1 MKRTLLMLTL
11 LLLGGGIMAEEV
23 EFTAKAP
30 NVVRHGQQFRLT
42 FTVNTQ
48 ADDFQPPNIEHFS
61 VLAGPSTSSS
71 TNVSIINGKM
81 TRQFQLSY
89 TFILRADEMGEF
101 TIPSARVEVDGK
113 QYESN
118 PLTIE
123 VIDQK
128 QTQGSSGQAATSS
141 DSDQPAETVQ
151 ATGDELFVR
160 VLVNKNSVYREEP
173 LVATI
178 KLYSKLSVSGLE
190 NVKFPAFEG
199 FYKQEIETPTLRQL
213 DKENINGEIYGT
225 GVLKKYLL
233 FPQKS
238 GKLTIEP
245 FQVDCIVQKKV
256 QSQSQSLFDD
266 FFGSYRNVRMPVK
279 TDPVSV
285 RVKELP
291 KGQPAE
297 FSGGVGS
304 FDISASVD
312 KNQVAA
318 NEGITLTLKIS
329 GKGNLKVL
337 SPPQINFSP
346 DLEVYDPKI
355 NNDISVSESGAK
367 GTKTVEYLVIP
378 RHAGEYRI
386 PSATLSYFDLNRQ
399 TYTKVQT
406 KPLIL
411 QVEQGKGDTTG
422 GVQRSYSRKDVSIIG
437 SDIRYIKT
445 DQFDLED
452 KNEFLFG
459 STPFYLVYISGIV
472 LFAGIFLVRRR
483 KEKENADIALMKN
496 RKANKFARKRLKEAS
511 RYLDQGQK
519 DSFYEETLKA
529 LWGYLG
535 DKLDIPVAELSR
547 DKAREKLESRNIPE
561 EMIERFMKLIDNCEY
576 ARYAPSTDE
585 ERMDRLYQDA
595 ITIISTLHQK
605 LK

>member
-1 MKRTLLMLTL
+1 MLTL
-11 LLLGGGIMAEEV
+11 LFLGGGILADEV

-30 NVVRHGQQFRLT
+30 NVVRQGQQFRLT

-48 ADDFQPPNIEHFS
+48 ADHFQPPDIKHFS

-89 TFILRADEMGEF
+89 TFILRADETGEF
-101 TIPSARVEVDGK
+101 TIPAARVEVDGK
-113 QYESN
+113 QYETR
-118 PLTIE
+118 PVTIE

-128 QTQGSSGQAATSS
+128 QGQAGSGQTGT
-141 DSDQPAETVQ
+141 DSGRDEASETVQ
-151 ATGDELFVR
+151 ASDDELFVR
-160 VLVNKNSVYREEP
+160 VLLNKNSVYREEP

-178 KLYSKLSVSGLE
+178 KLYSKLSISGLE

-213 DKENINGEIYGT
+213 EKENINGEIYGT

-256 QSQSQSLFDD
+256 KSQSQSLFDD
-266 FFGSYRNVRMPVK
+266 FFGSFRNVRMPVK

-291 KGQPAE
+291 GGQPAE

-304 FDISASVD
+304 FDISATVD
-312 KNQVAA
+312 KNQVAT
-318 NEGITLTLKIS
+318 NEGVTLTLKIS

-355 NNDISVSESGAK
+355 NNDIRVSGSGAR

-378 RHAGEYRI
+378 RHAGEYQI
-386 PSATLSYFDLNRQ
+386 PSASLSYFDLNRQ
-399 TYTKVQT
+399 AYTSVQT
-406 KPLIL
+406 RPVTLH
-411 QVEQGKGDTTG
+411 VEQGEGDTTG
-422 GVQRSYSRKDVSIIG
+422 GVQRSYSQKDVSIIG
-437 SDIRYIKT
+437 SDIRYIQT
-445 DQFDLED
+445 DQFELED
-452 KNEFLFG
+452 KNDFLYG
-459 STPFYLVYISGIV
+459 STPFYLVYIAGLV
-472 LFAGIFLVRRR
+472 LFGGVFMVRRR
-483 KEKENADIALMKN
+483 KEKENADVALMKN
-496 RKANKFARKRLKEAS
+496 RKANKFARKRLKDAS
-511 RYLDQGQK
+511 RYLEQGQK
-519 DSFYEETLKA
+519 DPFYEETLKA
-529 LWGYLG
+529 LWGYLS
-535 DKLDIPVAELSR
+535 DKLGIPVAELSR
-547 DKAREKLESRNIPE
+547 DKAREKLEANRIPE
-561 EMIERFMKLIDNCEY
+561 EMTERFMKLIDNCEY

-595 ITIISTLHQK
+595 ITIITALHQK